1 MASEK
6 KGRNRTS
13 EFDFDSFDDLDA
25 FGGDDLFGDGQMKDD
40 RKAITK
46 VKSAVAKGA
55 LDKLKDPRTQIN
67 FLKKALPPG
76 YDTAIDMVDSGA
88 AGLKNLYDVAREE
101 GKKLSGDMKGAVRA
115 LLPSDPGYMPEK
127 LHTRLKNWAAEE
139 KRSGAM
145 SEEDIQNASIT
156 ADLGEIFAIQAQET
170 ARQQR
175 TQDAKQQI
183 RDTISMKLGMQGNQ
197 YLKGV
202 YQATSRLANYQ
213 DQITLKY
220 QQKNLELQYRQYYV
234 QKRLLGGFEA
244 YAKASND
251 NMVAIRKNTG
261 LPDWVKMNSVEVVEE
276 IMKKSLFGKLGQGIS
291 GWTQGAAS
299 RVMKAVASKIRAT
312 AASVGTTLAELT
324 QAGEMAKGATNM
336 PGMNMRDMIVDMLG
350 ESAGGWLMDKMLG
363 PLAKKAGGFLSK
375 NKKLVNG
382 GLMIKNVVGAQGHLL
397 NAWSRSGTER
407 GGLLGWLEGLLKEGV
422 GTWSKD
428 RSVKKSAAGRLD
440 EAAHFNLQ
448 TRLAI
453 TDVIPGWLSRI
464 HNELRMT
471 RTGDHS
477 LQPMSYD
484 YTRGNFEEASA
495 KKKRIASLVYDE
507 DARKR
512 VNERT
517 DELME
522 AFQSGK
528 LSRKDQNVLRKAL
541 LTTTESGTFD
551 PNDFVLNGNFGEG
564 VDYATRQRL
573 MAHVRE
579 LTGTKVGFNAKTGR
593 DEVVGMDLEGS
604 GQANISNILD
614 KFNNLMGAI
623 PDMQAILLDEAMNG
637 NMDELKQMGL
647 VTDDGRGNYNVN
659 PKKLIEFLNG
669 ESSGSSGGGSGP
681 QGLKQRLKRKFKSAM
696 GMGGGSSSAASG
708 GESAPYSSFTSNHT
722 TVNTSRLENL
732 VQGIYDIMHA
742 GSASGAFGEGAAAL
756 ASQASDLGKRGW
768 QAAQDAFGRARA
780 AMPGVMASARGYA
793 EMAKGKFKDM
803 QSYLRGK
810 GPQAR
815 AKFDELTAMLESGS
829 AQGQAK
835 FAEIKQKLM
844 SGSWGSV
851 PDFATIKQYLEGK
864 IDINE
869 LRAKLESK
877 ASSASASL
885 SSFGSGMLSRASSF
899 FNRTPGAAGPMAGS
913 DMDRLIETAQAIAVS
928 TETILQ
934 LLQSGA
940 FGGGEGSADP
950 TKMLRWR
957 DRIKLGLVNGG
968 INGVGKVLKMG
979 RSMFA
984 AAWNVGAAT
993 RNFALRGVGFAG
1005 RAAMGTLGFAKDLW
1019 QGHSSRYKDIYV
1031 IGESEPRMIAT
1042 KMLQGH
1048 YRDQKTNK
1056 VITRVQDIT
1065 GAVIDETGN
1074 VVLTQADIEKGL
1086 YDKFKKPIAMR
1097 VYDLG
1102 RKVLGFVGAPYKLA
1116 FDLLRATVPK
1126 VIAYAKAHKDIYV
1139 AGETEPRMLAR
1150 LIRQG
1155 YYKRQHD
1162 GKVITGIKDI
1172 SGVIVDPTGNV
1183 VLTTE
1188 DINKGL
1194 VDKNGNPIRTIGEKL
1209 GGLVGSGFKLAGKGI
1224 KMLGKGL
1231 VNALGFMKSFFGQ
1244 GWEVI
1249 KGMLGGFSLLGYSK
1263 PIKDELVKI
1272 RTILDER
1279 LPGKKKRRLLGDA
1292 DGDGTREGSAADQA
1306 AKREAAENKK
1316 EDRNFRK
1323 MLAGL
1328 FSRNKEGKDGKKSM
1342 FEGIGIKTLLGGLLG
1357 GVGGLIK
1364 SITGLIPGFGL
1375 ISKALGLIGKVGL
1388 GAGKLAWGATKLGA
1402 RVALGA
1408 GRLAI
1413 SGAGWAAGGLASMM
1427 GFSGAGAML
1436 GAAASGIATVLAS
1449 PVVLTGAALA
1459 AVGYGA
1465 YKLYKYVTR
1474 PRSWL
1479 TQFRMV
1485 QYGFNPRDN
1494 DELLSKIVTLENLL
1508 LKGVKVSD
1516 KSPAAIGGD
1525 TKMKEMFEIFGVD
1538 QNDETHLKEFLAWF
1552 QYRFKPIFLTHC
1564 TILYQFDKKLA
1575 LQAIDDNLD
1584 TAQKLDYLLKIHY
1597 PNDDKS
1603 PYHVGASPFKDEK
1616 IQQSAADVAEAFLD
1630 FRKLIQKDKEEHDSK
1645 IKEKKRRE
1653 ALTPEQR
1660 KKEDEAK
1667 KAAEQKSWY
1676 NKSREQA
1683 AELAKASMAKLNR
1696 AKDWGKDLYNSAVNK
1711 TSDGMSAAAALGGK
1725 AWDATKAAAGTVG
1738 SYASQG
1744 LGMAGVPGAMA
1755 GAAYG
1760 TYKVL
1765 KGDAKK
1771 NREAMFQAMR
1781 EMGVTSP
1788 MEQAMIMANVDNETG
1803 GFTTL
1808 VENLNYKAETIMK
1821 LWPWRANKNGGLPA
1835 VQAAVAQGP
1844 EAIAEFLYG
1853 NRPDIRNIYPGD
1865 GAKFIGRGMLQ
1876 ITGRSNYE
1884 AASEALG
1891 IDLVNH
1897 PELAADPVIGAKIAI
1912 WWLRKYAGKELME
1925 SGNIRA
1931 VRRRANGGTI
1941 GMEHV
1946 VQKFNQYL
1954 PMAQAGKL
1962 LPPAPGTPP
1971 IPPAVAIP
1979 NVPGGT
1985 PGAKPAAP
1993 AAGAKPAAPA
2003 ATPST
2008 PAKPAAAPAAATPRP
2023 AAAPTASAP
2032 RPVTTDPKTVANQ
2045 NAATASKVAAVSK
2058 SSPSIGNTT
2067 NMEATNGIL
2076 TKQLDVQSAMRDL
2089 LSEIRDLTKGM
2100 KAAETVAAKAAAAKG
2115 ASSSQPTKTAPKAPV
2130 HMGTQ

>member
-1 MASEK
+1 MANEK
-6 KGRNRTS
+6 KGRNKTD

-25 FGGDDLFGDGQMKDD
+25 FGGDDLFGDGNMKDD

-46 VKSAVAKGA
+46 LRSSVGKGV

-76 YDTAIDMVDSGA
+76 YDTAIDTIDSGA

-101 GKKLSGDMKGAVRA
+101 GKKTANELKGAVRA
-115 LLPSDPGYMPEK
+115 LLPNDPGYMPEK
-127 LHTRLKNWAAEE
+127 LHQRLKAWSAEE
-139 KRSGAM
+139 KRSGQM
-145 SEEDIQNASIT
+145 SDDEIESASIA
-156 ADLGEIFAIQAQET
+156 ADLGELFAIQAQEG

-183 RDTISMKLGMQGNQ
+183 RDTVNMKLGVQGNQ

-202 YQATSRLANYQ
+202 YQATSRLASYQ

-251 NMVAIRKNTG
+251 NMAAIRKNTG
-261 LPDWVKMNSVEVVEE
+261 LPDWVKMNNVEVVEE
-276 IMKKSLFGKLGQGIS
+276 IMKRSLFGRLGQGIS
-291 GWTQGAAS
+291 GWSQGAAS
-299 RVMKAVASKIRAT
+299 RVMKAVASKIKAT
-312 AASVGTTLAELT
+312 AASVGTTLAEIT
-324 QAGEMAKGATNM
+324 QGAQMARGATTM
-336 PGMNMRDMIVDMLG
+336 PGVSMQDMLVELLG
-350 ESAGGWLMDKMLG
+350 ETAGGWITEKLVG
-363 PLAKKAGGFLSK
+363 PAAKKMSGFLSR

-382 GLMIKNVVGAQGHLL
+382 GLAIKNAAGSSAHLL
-397 NAWSRSGTER
+397 NSWARSGSER

-471 RTGDHS
+471 RTGDNS

-512 VNERT
+512 VNDRT

-522 AFQSGK
+522 AFQSDK

-564 VDYATRQRL
+564 VDYDTRQRL

-579 LTGTKVGFNAKTGR
+579 LTGTKVGFNTTTGR
-593 DEVVGMDLEGS
+593 DEVTSMDMSGS
-604 GQANISNILD
+604 GQANIAKILD

-623 PDMQAILLDEAMNG
+623 PDMQAILIDEAMNG

-647 VTDDGRGNYNVN
+647 VIDDGQGNFNVN

-669 ESSGSSGGGSGP
+669 QSDGSSGGGSGP
-681 QGLKQRLKRKFKSAM
+681 RSLKQRLKQKFRSAM

-708 GESAPYSSFTSNHT
+708 GESAPYSSFTSNHST
-722 TVNTSRLENL
+722 TDTSRLENL

-756 ASQASDLGKRGW
+756 ASQASDLGRRGW

-780 AMPGVMASARGYA
+780 AMPDVMASARGYA

-803 QSYLRGK
+803 QSYLRGR

-815 AKFDELTAMLESGS
+815 AKFDELVAMLESGS

-844 SGSWGSV
+844 AGSWGSV

-869 LRAKLESK
+869 LRTKLESK
-877 ASSASASL
+877 ASSAGASL
-885 SSFGSGMLSRASSF
+885 TSFGSGMLSRASSF
-899 FNRTPGAAGPMAGS
+899 FNRAPGTAGPMSGS
-913 DMDRLIETAQAIAVS
+913 EMDRLIETAQAIAVS

-950 TKMLRWR
+950 VRMLRWR

-993 RNFALRGVGFAG
+993 RNLVVKGGIKGIKFAG
-1005 RAAMGTLGFAKDLW
+1005 KAAMGTMGFAKDLW
-1019 QGHSSRYKDIYV
+1019 QGHTSRYKDIYV
-1031 IGESEPRMIAT
+1031 NGESEPRMIAT

-1056 VITRVQDIT
+1056 VISRVQDIT

-1074 VVLTQADIEKGL
+1074 VVLTEEDIAKGL

-1097 VYDLG
+1097 LYDIG
-1102 RKVLGFVGAPYKLA
+1102 RKVVGFMGAPYKLA
-1116 FDLLRATVPK
+1116 FDLLRATVPR

-1155 YYKRQHD
+1155 YYKRQLD

-1194 VDKNGNPIRTIGEKL
+1194 VDKNGNKIRTMGEKL
-1209 GGLVGSGFKLAGKGI
+1209 GGLVGSGFKLAGNGI
-1224 KMLGKGL
+1224 KMLGKGI
-1231 VNALGFMKSFFGQ
+1231 VNAMSFMKNFFGQ

-1279 LPGKKKRRLLGDA
+1279 LPGKKKRRILGDS

-1306 AKREAAENKK
+1306 AKRDAAAEKG
-1316 EDRNFRK
+1316 EGRNFRK

-1328 FSRNKEGKDGKKSM
+1328 FSRNKDGKEGKNG
-1342 FEGIGIKTLLGGLLG
+1342 FEGIGLKTLLGGLLG

-1364 SITGLIPGFGL
+1364 SITGLIPGFGM
-1375 ISKALGLIGKVGL
+1375 IGKALGLIGKLGL
-1388 GAGKLAWGATKLGA
+1388 GAGKLAWGATKLG
-1402 RVALGA
+1402 VKGALGV

-1413 SGAGWAAGGLASMM
+1413 QGAGWAAGGMASMM
-1427 GFSGAGAML
+1427 GFSGVGAML
-1436 GAAASGIATVLAS
+1436 GAAASGVGAILAS
-1449 PVVLTGAALA
+1449 PVVLTAAALA

-1465 YKLYKYVTR
+1465 WKIYKYVSR
-1474 PRSWL
+1474 PRTWL

-1485 QYGFNPRDN
+1485 QYGFKPRDN
-1494 DELLSKIVTLENLL
+1494 DELLSKIITLENYL
-1508 LKGVKVSD
+1508 LKFVTVSE
-1516 KSPAAIGGD
+1516 KGGAKIGNGISG
-1525 TKMKEMFEIFGVD
+1525 EELRGIFGVD
-1538 QNDETHLKEFLAWF
+1538 ANDEVHMREFLAWS
-1552 QYRFKPIFLTHC
+1552 QYRFKPVFLSHC
-1564 TILYQFDKKLA
+1564 TILHQMTKTLD
-1575 LQAIDDNLD
+1575 LQKIDDTLD
-1584 TAQKLDYLLKIHY
+1584 TAQKLDYILKVHF

-1603 PYHVGASPFKDEK
+1603 PYHVGSSPFKDEE
-1616 IQQSAADVAEAFLD
+1616 IQESAADVAEAYGD
-1630 FRKLIQKDKEEHDSK
+1630 FRDQIQKDRDKHDSK
-1645 IKEKKRRE
+1645 IKEQKRRD

-1660 KKEDEAK
+1660 AKEDAAK
-1667 KAAEQKSWY
+1667 KAEEQKSWY
-1676 NKSREQA
+1676 NKSKEGA
-1683 AELAKASMAKLNR
+1683 SALAKASMDKLR
-1696 AKDWGKDLYNSAVNK
+1696 AAGNWGKDLYNSAVNK
-1711 TSDGMSAAAALGGK
+1711 TSQ
-1725 AWDATKAAAGTVG
+1725 AWDATKAAAGTVAT
-1738 SYASQG
+1738 YAGQG
-1744 LGMAGVPGAMA
+1744 LGMAGVPGAVA

-1803 GFTTL
+1803 GFTTM
-1808 VENLNYKAETIMK
+1808 VENLNYKADTIMK
-1821 LWPWRANKNGGLPA
+1821 LWPARVRKNGGAAA
-1835 VQAAVAQGP
+1835 VAAAVAQGP
-1844 EAIAEFLYG
+1844 MGIAEFLYG
-1853 NRPDIRNIYPGD
+1853 NRSELRNIFPGD
-1865 GAKFIGRGMLQ
+1865 GAKYIGRGMLQ
-1876 ITGRSNYE
+1876 ITGRANYE
-1884 AASEALG
+1884 AAGQALG
-1891 IDLVNH
+1891 IDLVNN

-1925 SGNIRA
+1925 SGDIRR
-1931 VRRRANGGTI
+1931 VRKIANGGTI

-1971 IPPAVAIP
+1971 IPPAAAIP

-1985 PGAKPAAP
+1985 PGAKPADP

-2045 NAATASKVAAVSK
+2045 NAATAATVASASKGST
-2058 SSPSIGNTT
+2058 SIGTT
-2067 NMEATNGIL
+2067 TSMEATNGIL
-2076 TKQLDVQSAMRDL
+2076 SKQLDVQITMRDL
-2089 LSEIRDLTKGM
+2089 LSEIRDLTITMNTGNAVVD
-2100 KAAETVAAKAAAAKG
+2100 KATAGKG
-2115 ASSSQPTKTAPKAPV
+2115 APSSKPTKPSPKAPV
-2130 HMGTQ
+2130 NMGTQ